1 MEADLEDA
9 IERLR
14 ALGVTPTARA
24 AELTR
29 LFGVINALGIVAMGL
44 MRAIDA
50 LR

>member
-14 ALGVTPTARA
+14 TLGVTPSARA

-29 LFGVINALGIVAMGL
+29 LFGVINALGLVAMGL
-44 MRAIDA
+44 MPAIDA